1 LIALLLCGA
10 CDCEEKI
17 RRTMS
22 NPGDRVKVDAGASK
36 PSGPSETEPN
46 DKQTTASPIAIGNEL
61 RPITG
66 EVGLPDDVDWFAL
79 RAKGEPGSFA
89 VSVEPDTG
97 LDVSLHVEVPDGA
110 PLSYDQGRRGDAE
123 QIPVFK
129 IGTTPQR
136 FAIRSESNSTGPYTI
151 RLERHMGSGLEA
163 EPNDETNVATEL
175 RVPGEIQ
182 GYYDRPDDRD
192 VYRLS
197 GSADTPYV
205 VEIAPVEGVRQIAR
219 VFQDAR
225 LKVPRLTLQVSDKAV
240 RVPNLALSEEAVR
253 WLVFTPLTKGD
264 PERPYRIRVSEHP
277 PIEGTLELEPNDEE
291 GMAVETLP
299 ATFAGYLHST
309 DDRDRYRLVAAD
321 LVDEPVEDSDSAP
334 EDGES
339 GGEDADP
346 LGAYRDK
353 PAGKGASV
361 SALLEWSNE
370 GDDLG
375 LQWSSDG
382 TEDPVEFRRSSK
394 RPQVR
399 ACGLT
404 LAGTGLLEVRSAAL
418 EDAPTVGEPTYR
430 LSLRSHAE
438 EGGWEV
444 EPNDSRPDADVLE
457 SGAAR
462 GGALAASD
470 DVDTWVFAVEAE
482 ELQTRSVSIS
492 VAAEGV
498 DLIMRVLDDGGGMVA
513 NVDNAPVGR
522 GETQRLDLP
531 EGVYFVELRWKGGEV
546 CAPYQLEMSQ

>member
-1 LIALLLCGA
+1 
-10 CDCEEKI
+10 
-17 RRTMS
+17 
-22 NPGDRVKVDAGASK
+22 
-36 PSGPSETEPN
+36 
-46 DKQTTASPIAIGNEL
+46 
-61 RPITG
+61 
-66 EVGLPDDVDWFAL
+66 
-79 RAKGEPGSFA
+79 
-89 VSVEPDTG
+89 
-97 LDVSLHVEVPDGA
+97 
-110 PLSYDQGRRGDAE
+110 
-123 QIPVFK
+123 
-129 IGTTPQR
+129 
-136 FAIRSESNSTGPYTI
+136 
-151 RLERHMGSGLEA
+151 
-163 EPNDETNVATEL
+163 
-175 RVPGEIQ
+175 
-182 GYYDRPDDRD
+182 
-192 VYRLS
+192 
-197 GSADTPYV
+197 
-205 VEIAPVEGVRQIAR
+205 
-219 VFQDAR
+219 
-225 LKVPRLTLQVSDKAV
+225 
-240 RVPNLALSEEAVR
+240 
-253 WLVFTPLTKGD
+253 
-264 PERPYRIRVSEHP
+264 
-277 PIEGTLELEPNDEE
+277 
-291 GMAVETLP
+291 
-299 ATFAGYLHST
+299 
-309 DDRDRYRLVAAD
+309 
-321 LVDEPVEDSDSAP
+321 
-334 EDGES
+334 
-339 GGEDADP
+339 
-346 LGAYRDK
+346 
-353 PAGKGASV
+353 
-361 SALLEWSNE
+361 LLEWSNE